1 MPRRK
6 QKSFK
11 AKLAHLFIP
20 QRSNNHRSQILHPES
35 LLILVAVVI
44 GFFSLLQTVRFFPS
58 LHNSV
63 LGFSSSI
70 TAIQVIEQTNQERA
84 KLGLKPL
91 VINQQLSAAALAKA
105 QDMLN
110 DQYWAHTSPEGRQ
123 PWDFMKA
130 ANYSYRVAGE
140 NLARDFHGTTEM
152 ISAWMASPMHKA
164 NIVNEKY
171 EQLGIAVVDGRLEG
185 FDTVLVVQMF
195 GSPAQKTVSLS
206 DASGTSES
214 QVTSVESAP
223 MHNPVQAIGD
233 GGDHTSAVT
242 PEANIFNGSTQ
253 TKSVLASALVPIGQL
268 RQSPL
273 FTPLQLTKILFLGVI
288 LMIIFTLSYDSFV
301 IGNRRTMRLVGSN
314 LGHIILFTCVAFLMI
329 LFKGG
334 MIK

>member
-6 QKSFK
+6 QKSFT

-20 QRSNNHRSQILHPES
+20 QRSNNHRPKILHPES
-35 LLILVAVVI
+35 LLVLVAIII

-70 TAIQVIEQTNQERA
+70 TAEQVIEQTNQERVS
-84 KLGLKPL
+84 LGLKPL

-110 DQYWAHTSPEGRQ
+110 DQYWAHTSPEGKQ

-140 NLARDFHGTTEM
+140 NLARDFHATTEM
-152 ISAWMASPMHKA
+152 MAAWMASPTHKA
-164 NIVNEKY
+164 NIVNDKY
-171 EQLGIAVVDGRLEG
+171 EQLGIAVIDGRLEG

-195 GSPAQKTVSLS
+195 GSPVQKTASVGDTSG
-206 DASGTSES
+206 ASGS

-223 MHNPVQAIGD
+223 MHNPVQAIGESD
-233 GGDHTSAVT
+233 NVTAIT
-242 PEANIFNGSTQ
+242 PETTAFSGLTQ
-253 TKSVLASALVPIGQL
+253 TQSVLASALVPIGQL
-268 RQSPL
+268 KQSAL
-273 FTPLQLTKILFLGVI
+273 FTPLQLTKTFFLGII
-288 LMIIFTLSYDSFV
+288 LIIILTLGYDSLV
-301 IGNRRTMRLVGSN
+301 IGNRQTMRLVGSN

-334 MIK
+334 LIK